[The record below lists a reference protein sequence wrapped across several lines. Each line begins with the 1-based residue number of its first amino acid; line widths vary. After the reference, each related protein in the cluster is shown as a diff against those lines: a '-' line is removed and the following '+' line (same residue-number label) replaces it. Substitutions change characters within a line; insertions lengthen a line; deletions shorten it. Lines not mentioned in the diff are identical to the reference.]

1 MPRRMNDRRLKKAL
15 GQHFLTR
22 SEVCAP
28 LVAFLRPDGRLVT
41 EIGPGSGALT
51 AALLDAGARVVAWEL
66 DPRWAFR
73 VQSRFGRDGL
83 TTVLGDGLEIP
94 WQRLP
99 PGSLVAGNLP
109 FNVATRIILE
119 MLEST
124 LGAPGRVLRAGFLV
138 QREVAERL
146 VAEPGGKAYGSL
158 SVLVAILA
166 RARRLAT
173 VAPGAFRPPPKVD
186 SAFVGLTLRPE
197 AIEAARYARA
207 KTLVRSAFGQRRKT
221 LRNSLGASLG
231 AERAEALLSAAGFDR
246 FERAEALGPKEF
258 LALVEC
264 WEGLESGD

>member
-1 MPRRMNDRRLKKAL
+1 MSRGMNDRRLNKAL

-22 SEVCAP
+22 SEVCTP
-28 LVAFLRPDGRLVT
+28 LIEFLRPEGCWVT

-73 VQSRFGRDGL
+73 VQSHFGRRGL
-83 TTVLGDGLEIP
+83 STVLGDGLELP
-94 WQRLP
+94 WQSLP
-99 PGSLVAGNLP
+99 PGSVVAGNLP

-124 LGAPGRVLRAGFLV
+124 LAAPGRIVRAGFLV

-158 SVLVAILA
+158 SVLVAMLA

-186 SAFVGLTLRPE
+186 SAFVGLTPRSEVLDP
-197 AIEAARYARA
+197 ASYARA
-207 KTLVRSAFGQRRKT
+207 KTLVRSAFAQRRKT
-221 LRNSLGASLG
+221 LRNSLAASLG
-231 AERAEALLSAAGFDR
+231 VERAEALLEAAGLDR
-246 FERAEALGPKEF
+246 LERAEALGPKEF
-258 LALVEC
+258 SALLEC
-264 WEGLESGD
+264 LEGLESGT